1 MRRDCGTDAGARRTV
16 AVPVPPTM
24 SEAKVWQETAVQD
37 APAGSQRG
45 EQEMPV
51 SPATSVMVHAAPA
64 EEAAP
69 LPEPVADDATI
80 SPDVA
85 ETSPQ
90 PAPADRVTRGEKRQA
105 ADDDEVRDSFTHKI
119 PPNKYVSGPTGVPE
133 TSNQFDIL
141 GLLSDDDSLPRD
153 LQIDMDV

>member
-1 MRRDCGTDAGARRTV
+1 MRRDCGTDAGARRTF

-24 SEAKVWQETAVQD
+24 SEAKVWQEIAVQD

-64 EEAAP
+64 EKAAP
-69 LPEPVADDATI
+69 LPEPLADD
-80 SPDVA
+80 PDVA
-85 ETSPQ
+85 ETSPP

-105 ADDDEVRDSFTHKI
+105 AYDDEVRDSFTHKI

-141 GLLSDDDSLPRD
+141 GLLSDDDFLPGD